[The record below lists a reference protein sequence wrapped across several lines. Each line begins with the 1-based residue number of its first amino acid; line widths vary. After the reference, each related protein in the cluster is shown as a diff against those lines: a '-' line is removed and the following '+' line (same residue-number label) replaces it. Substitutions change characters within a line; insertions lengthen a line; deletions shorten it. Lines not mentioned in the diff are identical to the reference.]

1 MRSEVTDLVSEL
13 TATVGAEHVH
23 ETADGHTVAPSS
35 TEEVAAVLRAASRST
50 TTVLPVGAGRTVGWL
65 PAPAVDVRLELTRM
79 DAILEHSAGDLVVHV
94 QAGAQLDAVQAA
106 LAPHGQRLPI
116 SSPVPGVTVGG
127 LVAADLSGPE
137 RYLHGTVRDLLI
149 GTTTVAGDGTVAHAG
164 GKVVKNVAGY
174 DLGKLYTGS
183 RGTLGV
189 LTDVWFRLRPLPE
202 CRRWVTAEV
211 PDTATAAAAIAAV
224 RASQVAP
231 SALQLHRTPQGRVTV
246 GVELDGVA
254 AGIDVRADTVRE
266 LIGPAASTV
275 DSLPSGWNALP
286 GGVVLLSL
294 SYPPASLAAVLDAL
308 AAVDREHE
316 INGSAGVGV
325 LRVGCAAADASVL
338 LAAARAVT
346 AKQHGTTVV
355 LRAPTDH
362 ELDVWGPQD
371 AALVRLMRRVKDEFD
386 PTHTL
391 SPGRLL
397 GGI

>member
-1 MRSEVTDLVSEL
+1 MRSEVTDLASEL
-13 TATVGAEHVH
+13 TATVGAEHVR

-35 TEEVAAVLRAASRST
+35 TEEVAAVLRAASGST

-127 LVAADLSGPE
+127 LIAADLSGPE
-137 RYLHGTVRDLLI
+137 RYLYGTVRDLLI

-211 PDTATAAAAIAAV
+211 PDTAAAAAAIAAV

-266 LIGPAASTV
+266 LLGPAASTV

-286 GGVVLLSL
+286 GGAVLLSL
-294 SYPPASLAAVLDAL
+294 SYPPSLLG
-308 AAVDREHE
+308 RRTRR
-316 INGSAGVGV
+316 AGRRPRARDQRVRRGRRV
-325 LRVGCAAADASVL
+325 ARGLRSRRRIRATRRGQSRHRQ
-338 LAAARAVT
+338 AARN
-346 AKQHGTTVV
+346 HGGAARTHRS
-355 LRAPTDH
+355 RAGRM
-362 ELDVWGPQD
+362 GPQD

>member
-1 MRSEVTDLVSEL
+1 
-13 TATVGAEHVH
+13 
-23 ETADGHTVAPSS
+23 
-35 TEEVAAVLRAASRST
+35 
-50 TTVLPVGAGRTVGWL
+50 
-65 PAPAVDVRLELTRM
+65 
-79 DAILEHSAGDLVVHV
+79 
-94 QAGAQLDAVQAA
+94 
-106 LAPHGQRLPI
+106 
-116 SSPVPGVTVGG
+116 
-127 LVAADLSGPE
+127 
-137 RYLHGTVRDLLI
+137 
-149 GTTTVAGDGTVAHAG
+149 
-164 GKVVKNVAGY
+164 
-174 DLGKLYTGS
+174 
-183 RGTLGV
+183 
-189 LTDVWFRLRPLPE
+189 
-202 CRRWVTAEV
+202 
-211 PDTATAAAAIAAV
+211 
-224 RASQVAP
+224 
-231 SALQLHRTPQGRVTV
+231 
-246 GVELDGVA
+246 
-254 AGIDVRADTVRE
+254 
-266 LIGPAASTV
+266 V

-362 ELDVWGPQD
+362 ELDVWGPHD